1 MPKVSVVIPVYN
13 GEATIRTTLETVV
26 SQDFADMEIIAVDD
40 GSIDRSAEILHSFL
54 EVKVF
59 RQQNQGVSAARN
71 KGTQL
76 AKGDYIAF
84 IDQDDI
90 WEKNK
95 ISRQVEI
102 AEASDESYVFT
113 DFYRFSY
120 PEKREYSRTNS
131 ELNDYIYNFPY
142 YDKTKIFSQ
151 KTVKELLLRGYP
163 IYPSTMFIKKKILIN
178 SGGWNS
184 AFPRCQDLDIS
195 LRCSNLTRFVYIDEV
210 LAGIGRHET
219 NVSEN
224 FLDQLEED
232 VDVLMYHRRSGFFN
246 SDSIERIN
254 YWLGRRLVGLGWH
267 YAQLGD
273 FGRARLYYLKG
284 LRLKSGFVPALTRLP
299 LTFPLFSLLWKLRRL
314 PGD

>member
-26 SQDFADMEIIAVDD
+26 GQDFADMEIIAVDD
-40 GSIDRSAEILHSFL
+40 GSIDRSAEILRSFL
-54 EVKVF
+54 EVRVF

-71 KGTQL
+71 KGIQL

-102 AEASDESYVFT
+102 AEASGESYVFS

-120 PEKREYSRTNS
+120 PEKKRYSKTNS
-131 ELNDYIYNFPY
+131 ELNDYIYNFSCH
-142 YDKTKIFSQ
+142 DKGKTKIFSQ

-163 IYPSTMFIKKKILIN
+163 IYPSTMLIKKKILIN

-195 LRCSNLTRFVYIDEV
+195 LRCSNLTRFVYINEV
-210 LAGIGRHET
+210 LAGIGRHDT
-219 NVSEN
+219 NVSGS

-232 VDVLMYHRRSGFFN
+232 VDVLISGA
-246 SDSIERIN
+246 
-254 YWLGRRLVGLGWH
+254 G
-267 YAQLGD
+267 
-273 FGRARLYYLKG
+273 
-284 LRLKSGFVPALTRLP
+284 LP
-299 LTFPLFSLLWKLRRL
+299 LNLPEYAKNSNMKLVPIISSSRAAEVLEKTRE
-314 PGD
+314 PDGASAHKRFGDN